1 MAYRDRTTSQRI
13 DSFDY
18 VVVEVRLR
26 KQGTP
31 AAVKDEVRMMIV
43 DNHLETLGFV
53 RHNMEKC
60 VANIIRT
67 RLSKKEIT

>member
-1 MAYRDRTTSQRI
+1 MAYRDRTTSQKI

-31 AAVKDEVRMMIV
+31 AATKDEVRMMIV

-53 RHNMEKC
+53 RHNMKKC

-67 RLSKKEIT
+67 RLDKKESV